1 MPQNNFIHLSGN
13 LADDPYFEMLSG
25 EKGKTP
31 YIRFDLVVERDSGQG
46 GPSSLDPASSQ
57 DGFAGRPDEAGRK
70 DERRADLIRVTEYG
84 VRARIDFFFLK
95 KGAHVAISGWLQSR
109 RYYDRGTK
117 RMRRV
122 TEVNAQKISYGR
134 GCDFERGERQ
144 RLSILAQLEGD
155 RAIVPPDL
163 VSGPIVLGP
172 EDVVLDPA

>member
-1 MPQNNFIHLSGN
+1 MPQNNFIYLSGN

-31 YIRFDLVVERDSGQG
+31 YIRFDMVVERDSGQG
-46 GPSSLDPASSQ
+46 GPSSLDPAGSQ
-57 DGFAGRPDEAGRK
+57 DGFAGRAD
-70 DERRADLIRVTEYG
+70 DRRADLIRVTEYG

-109 RYYDRGTK
+109 RYFDRGAK

-144 RLSILAQLEGD
+144 RLSILAQLETD
-155 RAIVPPDL
+155 RASVPADL
-163 VSGPIVLGP
+163 VRGPIVLGP

>member
-1 MPQNNFIHLSGN
+1 VPQNNFIHLSGN

-46 GPSSLDPASSQ
+46 GPSSLDPAGNQ
-57 DGFAGRPDEAGRK
+57 DGFAARTD
-70 DERRADLIRVTEYG
+70 DRRADLIRVTEYG

-109 RYYDRGTK
+109 RYFDRGAK

-144 RLSILAQLEGD
+144 RLSILAQLEDD
-155 RAIVPPDL
+155 RASVPPDL
-163 VSGPIVLGP
+163 VRGPIVLGP